1 MREPLADLEA
11 RETDWSDV
19 MELKVIRTRDGI
31 ALSGSL
37 PSELAEAAAVELFPL
52 RDGIYLLGKK
62 GAVGEAAKGAKGEG
76 TKGTEAYV
84 RKSGGM
90 FSESEKSLV
99 RKLLAI
105 RFERRTPAEVS
116 KALSKDEKA
125 LLESLMKR
133 NAVQVFHGGKY
144 AKEGVY
150 NISDAAFNAVR
161 EPQPDAWQAGGTKSA
176 VAAPAP
182 PRQPKNEP
190 VSAAPPIS
198 SPAHLEK
205 FGWMVLDTDSDARN
219 FANSFPEKIKSGTVR
234 GVRAFDRKF
243 YFVSRGFVE
252 AWEKE
257 VQLAL
262 GKGDKTDSEIAGEIG
277 LAEGGCRALLY
288 HLCESGE
295 VMEKKKGK
303 FARA

>member
-1 MREPLADLEA
+1 MEHGHEVTGWEKQNGAIK
-11 RETDWSDV
+11 

-31 ALSGSL
+31 ALSGNV
-37 PSELAEAAAVELFPL
+37 PPELSDAATVELFLL

-62 GAVGEAAKGAKGEG
+62 GALGEAIKGTKAEAAKG
-76 TKGTEAYV
+76 EAGRSY
-84 RKSGGM
+84 GA
-90 FSESEKSLV
+90 FSENEQSLV

-125 LLESLMKR
+125 LLELLMEK

-150 NISDAAFNAVR
+150 NISDHAFNAVR
-161 EPQPDAWQAGGTKSA
+161 EPQSEAWQANGAKAAGTTPAPAQQAKA
-176 VAAPAP
+176 EPVAAAL
-182 PRQPKNEP
+182 
-190 VSAAPPIS
+190 PIS

-205 FGWMVLDTDSDARN
+205 FGWMVLDTDADARN

-243 YFVSRGFVE
+243 YFVSKGFVE

-262 GKGDKTDSEIAGEIG
+262 GKGDKTDSEIAVEIG

>member
-1 MREPLADLEA
+1 
-11 RETDWSDV
+11 
-19 MELKVIRTRDGI
+19 MELKVARTRDGI

-37 PSELAEAAAVELFPL
+37 PSELAEAASVELFYL
-52 RDGIYLLGKK
+52 RDGIYLLSKK
-62 GAVGEAAKGAKGEG
+62 GAVDDAAKGAKSEARRSEG
-76 TKGTEAYV
+76 A
-84 RKSGGM
+84 
-90 FSESEKSLV
+90 FSEGEKSLV
-99 RKLLAI
+99 RKLLTI

-125 LLESLMKR
+125 TLDSLMKK

-161 EPQPDAWQAGGTKSA
+161 EPHAEALQASGTKA
-176 VAAPAP
+176 AGAAPASL
-182 PRQPKNEP
+182 QQAKNDP
-190 VSAAPPIS
+190 VPASLPIS
-198 SPAHLEK
+198 SPMHLER
-205 FGWMVLDTDSDARN
+205 FGWMVLDTDADARN
-219 FANSFPEKIKSGTVR
+219 FANSYPDKIKSGMVR
-234 GVRAFDRKF
+234 GVRAFDRRF
-243 YFVSRGFVE
+243 YFVSKGFVE

-262 GKGDKTDSEIAGEIG
+262 GKGEKTDSEIASEIG